1 LKKLETFLKSVPPEA
16 QKFIQLQQGVEKE
29 VNGARVREI
38 KLIITKIKNHHLVV
52 TKNANTV
59 EPLKNR
65 GGVIV

>member
-1 LKKLETFLKSVPPEA
+1 M
-16 QKFIQLQQGVEKE
+16 GVEKE

-38 KLIITKIKNHHLVV
+38 KLTITKIKNHHLVV